1 MTNRRAEQSVTGKVR
16 KEAAFIM
23 VTILIIL
30 SLWLFISEKVMSQTS
45 DNVTVDEKSYLELE
59 ADYLAEVRS
68 FLEKEGYHNSGVSL
82 SRVVDENGNRSY
94 EIMLHHKNIYKLTE
108 AELDNLLKD
117 IAEMA
122 FHVSGCEFQVK
133 LLV

>member
-45 DNVTVDEKSYLELE
+45 DNVTVDEKSYLEL
-59 ADYLAEVRS
+59 R
-68 FLEKEGYHNSGVSL
+68 K
-82 SRVVDENGNRSY
+82 
-94 EIMLHHKNIYKLTE
+94 
-108 AELDNLLKD
+108 
-117 IAEMA
+117 
-122 FHVSGCEFQVK
+122 
-133 LLV
+133 